1 MYLKIVPDYYSVPDL
16 ASFRELFYL
25 PVVCGGLM
33 KSLALLVSSSL
44 PTISSLYHPA
54 STLNNCPTYGR
65 DNVNINAEAES
76 CYFTV
81 EQALVS

>member
-1 MYLKIVPDYYSVPDL
+1 
-16 ASFRELFYL
+16 
-25 PVVCGGLM
+25 M
-33 KSLALLVSSSL
+33 KSIALLVSSSL